1 MAIFMQRFFSS
12 SIYLFLGFVF
22 ISILAAASVYKDD
35 LFELRK
41 NFEIFGALY
50 EEIAVN
56 YVDEVRPQPF
66 MRAGIDAMLAQL
78 DPFTQYFDEAD
89 MVDMQV
95 MQQLKIGTVGLNVG
109 LKGGRLT
116 VLAPENNAA
125 AYRQGIR
132 AGDIILQIGEIPS
145 DDLSVKEA
153 YELLMGQLRTTVNV
167 LVQRGA
173 EVSPRSFVLPLSLPR
188 TQNVSYSGYLG
199 PDSTDGIAY
208 LRLDMF
214 GNRAAREVKRAL
226 RNMDRD
232 TALNGIVLDLRGNPG
247 GILGEAIDIVEL
259 FVPNGSV
266 VVSTRTRVENAV
278 QEFKTD
284 DDPLFPDIPVVVL
297 MDRYS
302 ASASEIVAGAL
313 QDYDRAVVMGETSY
327 GKGLVQITRPLPH
340 NTLLKLTVSHYYLP
354 TGRTIQSFA
363 LTSAS
368 ARVAIPTLTSFETPN
383 GRPVRGG
390 AGVEPDK
397 PVSSVPLSEIE
408 SALLQESA
416 YFLFADRWVEK
427 YCSHPNSKAFN
438 GIQLVAECLDSEGS
452 IYDEFEQWLPQSGI
466 QVMTGS
472 DAILNRL
479 ESEINSEHYLIGDEL
494 VNLRGALESQKSSH
508 LRSNSASIERRIRDE
523 VRSRLLSEADRNV
536 EMVSND
542 SWIGSANQLVRDVA
556 AVKRILN

>member
-1 MAIFMQRFFSS
+1 MQRFFSS
-12 SIYLFLGFVF
+12 SICLFLGFVF

-66 MRAGIDAMLAQL
+66 MRAGIDAMLSQL

-153 YELLMGQLRTTVNV
+153 YELLMVQLRTTVNV

-173 EVSPRSFVLPLSLPR
+173 EVSPRSFVLPRSLPR

-232 TALNGIVLDLRGNPG
+232 TALKGIVLDLRGNPG

-284 DDPLFPDIPVVVL
+284 DDPLFPDIPLVVL

-327 GKGLVQITRPLPH
+327 GKGLVQITRPLPY

-368 ARVAIPTLTSFETPN
+368 ARVAIPTLTSFATPN

-397 PVSSVPLSEIE
+397 PVSSVSLSEIE
-408 SALLQESA
+408 SVLLQESA

-427 YCSHPNSKAFN
+427 YCSHPGTNASN
-438 GIQLVAECLDSEGS
+438 GIQLVADCLDIEGS

-479 ESEINSEHYLIGDEL
+479 ESEINSERYLINDEL
-494 VNLRGALESQKSSH
+494 ANLRGALESQKSTH

-523 VRSRLLSEADRNV
+523 VLSRLLSEADRNV

>member
-1 MAIFMQRFFSS
+1 MQRFFSS
-12 SIYLFLGFVF
+12 SICLFLGFVF

-153 YELLMGQLRTTVNV
+153 YELLMVQLRTTVNV

-232 TALNGIVLDLRGNPG
+232 TALKGIVLDLRGNPG

-494 VNLRGALESQKSSH
+494 VNLRGALESQKSTH

-523 VRSRLLSEADRNV
+523 VLSRLLSEADRNV